1 MNKRIPL
8 GLAAAT
14 LLASSALA
22 GGYVA
27 PVIQPQVSPI
37 VDADRPS
44 FNWTGPYAGLFIGST
59 KFDLK
64 ATGEIHHDAI
74 TIEHEEVTEERVVEI
89 IEHDEITEERV
100 VGIIEHGPVVEK
112 IPAVTREHPEVR
124 ETVQTGSETV
134 QVGTETVKVREDV
147 YRDENGEKH
156 RDENHPTGWRH
167 VPIYEEVPLYEER
180 PIYEERVVREAW
192 TEIVE
197 PEREV
202 IVEEAWT
209 ETVTE
214 TVVIEEAWVEEVV
227 ERVVVEEAWT
237 EVVREAWTEQLT
249 ENFSEDGN
257 AYGLFAGYRHQWQNN
272 FVGGIEAFYG
282 RNSANEFSI
291 SGIEGPVKFGKDIY
305 GAELQAGYA
314 INRALPYAAVGYAN
328 VLDEGALTLSLGLD
342 YAVTDR
348 VIVGAKYTHFDIGDI
363 KSIDSLR
370 KFEADG
376 NMVSLRAGLKF

>member
-27 PVIQPQVSPI
+27 PVIQPQVAPI
-37 VDADRPS
+37 VETERPS
-44 FNWTGPYAGLFIGST
+44 FNWSGPYAGLFIGST
-59 KFDLK
+59 KFDMK
-64 ATGEIHHDAI
+64 ATGEIHHGAITKEHDAI
-74 TIEHEEVTEERVVEI
+74 TEERVVE
-89 IEHDEITEERV
+89 
-100 VGIIEHGPVVEK
+100 IIEHGPVVEK
-112 IPAVTREHPEVR
+112 IPAVTREHPEER
-124 ETVQTGSETV
+124 ETVQTGYETV
-134 QVGTETVKVREDV
+134 QIGTEEVKIGEEKYWGKEGIDEFR
-147 YRDENGEKH
+147 RDDGLAPM
-156 RDENHPTGWRH
+156 RDPDHPTGWRH
-167 VPIYEEVPLYEER
+167 VSIYDERPLYEER

-197 PEREV
+197 PEQEV

-214 TVVIEEAWVEEVV
+214 TVVIEEAW
-227 ERVVVEEAWT
+227 T
-237 EVVREAWTEQLT
+237 EVVSEAWTEQLT
-249 ENFSEDGN
+249 ENFSKDGN

-291 SGIEGPVKFGKDIY
+291 SGIEGPMKFGKDIY

-363 KSIDSLR
+363 KSIDNLR

-376 NMVSLRAGLKF
+376 NLVSLRAGLKF